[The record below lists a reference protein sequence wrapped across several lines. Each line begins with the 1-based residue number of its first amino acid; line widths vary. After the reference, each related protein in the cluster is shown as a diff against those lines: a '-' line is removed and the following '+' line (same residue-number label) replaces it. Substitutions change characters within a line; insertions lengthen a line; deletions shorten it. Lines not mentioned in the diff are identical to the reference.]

1 MKIAALIL
9 AAGAASRFGSTK
21 QLADIDGKPMLQ
33 HCIDQANNVLPGMVF
48 TVLGNQHQNIAANIT
63 GSQLILN
70 PDWQEG
76 IGNSIATGVT
86 YLKADYD
93 AILVLLADQPRVKSQ
108 HLHQLIRLFDG
119 RRPVCSYYTTKVAAY
134 RPFSPEVNFDALGR
148 LSGDQGAK
156 VLLKG
161 MADDLL
167 RLPLPEASFDMSTDQ
182 KIWPAGI
189 NPE

>member
-119 RRPVCSYYTTKVAAY
+119 RRPVCSYYHESGGVPAIFP
-134 RPFSPEVNFDALGR
+134 RVNFDALGR

-167 RLPLPEASFDMSTDQ
+167 RLPLPEASFDIDR
-182 KIWPAGI
+182 
-189 NPE
+189 PEDLASWN

>member
-21 QLADIDGKPMLQ
+21 QLANIDGKPMLQ

-76 IGNSIATGVT
+76 IGKSIATGAT

-93 AILVLLADQPRVKSQ
+93 AILVLLADQPRVKSR

-119 RRPVCSYYTTKVAAY
+119 QRPVCSYYRESVGVPAIFPK
-134 RPFSPEVNFDALGR
+134 VNFDALTE

-156 VLLKG
+156 ALLQG
-161 MADDLL
+161 ITDDLL
-167 RLPLPEASFDMSTDQ
+167 RLPLPEASFDVDR
-182 KIWPAGI
+182 
-189 NPE
+189 PEDLTSWN

>member
-48 TVLGNQHQNIAANIT
+48 TVLGHQHQNIAANIT

-76 IGNSIATGVT
+76 VGKSIATGAT

-93 AILVLLADQPRVKSQ
+93 AILVLLADQPRVKSR
-108 HLHQLIRLFDG
+108 HLHQLIRLFDD
-119 RRPVCSYYTTKVAAY
+119 RRPVCSYYHESGGVPAIFP
-134 RPFSPEVNFDALGR
+134 RVNFDALGR

-167 RLPLPEASFDMSTDQ
+167 RLPLPEASFDIDR
-182 KIWPAGI
+182 PDDLAGW
-189 NPE
+189 N